1 MIKNINYLFVTCLG
15 IGSFRFAPGTIA
27 SLITTIFLFSLF
39 HIINLPNNVILITL
53 ITIFVYSFYAVSE
66 YIKDNENK
74 DPKEIVIDEFIG
86 QSIPIYL
93 YEIAHETIKNPKEA
107 ALFYLYIFILF
118 RYFDI
123 KKPFPVSYF
132 DKKFKNSFGVIIDDV
147 VAGLYV
153 VLTLIIFML
162 IKSKFFS

>member
-1 MIKNINYLFVTCLG
+1 MIKIFNYLFVTCFG
-15 IGSFRFAPGTIA
+15 IGSLRFAPGTVT
-27 SLITTIFLFSLF
+27 SLVTTIFLFSLF
-39 HIINLPNNVILITL
+39 HIINLSNNIILITL
-53 ITIFVYSFYAVSE
+53 LLIFVYSFYAVGE
-66 YIKDNENK
+66 YIKDNVNK
-74 DPKEIVIDEFIG
+74 DPKEVVIDEFIG

-93 YEIAHETIKNPKEA
+93 YEISHRTIKDSQES

-132 DKKFKNSFGVIIDDV
+132 DKKFKNSFGVILDDV

-153 VLTLIIFML
+153 VFTLIIFMFV
-162 IKSKFFS
+162 KSKFFS